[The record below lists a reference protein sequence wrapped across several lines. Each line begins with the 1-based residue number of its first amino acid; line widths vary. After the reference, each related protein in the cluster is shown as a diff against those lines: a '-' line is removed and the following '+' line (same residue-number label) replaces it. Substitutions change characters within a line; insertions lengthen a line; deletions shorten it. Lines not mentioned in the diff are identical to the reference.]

1 MAATAPRSGGA
12 DIAEPAHNL
21 ALRVASA
28 VVLAPLAVGAAYV
41 GGWLFVL
48 FWAIA
53 AVVVLWEWIGVTAGG
68 GASDRAIWM
77 VAGVGYSAVLL
88 FAPVLLRRDISGGFL
103 ALLFLFAVVWSTDVL
118 GYFGGHAL
126 GGAKLAPSIS
136 PKKTWSGAIAGAAG
150 AMALTALGARYIGG
164 FNITAI
170 AVVALVLSIAAQL
183 GDLMES
189 KIKRHFGAKDTGRI
203 IPGHGGLMDRLD
215 GFWAAALAAC
225 LIGLARGGFDGAAR
239 GLLVW

>member
-1 MAATAPRSGGA
+1 MAATAPRSGRAGLA
-12 DIAEPAHNL
+12 APAHNL
-21 ALRVASA
+21 ALRVVSA
-28 VVLAPLAVGAAYV
+28 LVLAPLAVGAAYL
-41 GGWLFVL
+41 GGWFFVL
-48 FWAIA
+48 FWALA
-53 AVVVLWEWIGVTAGG
+53 AVVVLWEWIGVTASGQSG
-68 GASDRAIWM
+68 ERAIWI

-88 FAPVLLRRDISGGFL
+88 LAPVLLRRDESDGFL
-103 ALLFLFAVVWSTDVL
+103 ALVFLFAVVWSTDVL
-118 GYFGGHAL
+118 GYFGGRAL
-126 GGAKLAPSIS
+126 GGPKLAPSIS
-136 PKKTWSGAIAGAAG
+136 PKKTWSGAVAGTLG
-150 AMALTALGARYIGG
+150 AMALTAAGARYIGG

-170 AVVALVLSIAAQL
+170 AVLALILSIAAQL

-189 KIKRHFGAKDTGRI
+189 KIKRHFGAKDAGHI